1 MSVVDLRK
9 YRILFLFITICIVFG
24 VLILTSNFVLKI
36 LYPLHY
42 NAIIKQYSE
51 EYNLDPLFVASV
63 IRAESK
69 FDTDAV
75 SPKGAKGLMQISSI
89 TGNWASKELCISQY
103 DEEMLFN
110 PNVNIKI
117 GCWYLNKLKK
127 EFNNNIINVLA
138 SYNAG
143 SGNVRK
149 WLGDKKYSSDGTELI
164 EIPFNETR
172 EYIKRVDRNYK
183 IYKYLYKETI

>member
-1 MSVVDLRK
+1 M
-9 YRILFLFITICIVFG
+9 FA
-24 VLILTSNFVLKI
+24 SNFVLKI

-42 NAIIKQYSE
+42 SAIIKQYSQ
-51 EYNLDPLFVASV
+51 EYDLDHLFVASI

-69 FDTDAV
+69 FDTDAI
-75 SPKGAKGLMQISSI
+75 SPKGAKGLMQIANI
-89 TGNWASKELCISQY
+89 TGNWAAQELSISHY
-103 DEEMLFN
+103 DEKMLFN

-127 EFNNNIINVLA
+127 EFNNNTNNVLA

-149 WLGDKKYSSDGTELI
+149 WLNNSKYSHDGAELI
-164 EIPFNETR
+164 QIPFGETR

-183 IYKYLYKETI
+183 IYKYLYGEE